1 MFPRRD
7 DIRKK
12 YAALADFDALSH
24 WSAGCFLSRM

>member
-12 YAALADFDALSH
+12 YAALAAADALSH
-24 WSAGCFLSRM
+24 WSTGCFLSQL